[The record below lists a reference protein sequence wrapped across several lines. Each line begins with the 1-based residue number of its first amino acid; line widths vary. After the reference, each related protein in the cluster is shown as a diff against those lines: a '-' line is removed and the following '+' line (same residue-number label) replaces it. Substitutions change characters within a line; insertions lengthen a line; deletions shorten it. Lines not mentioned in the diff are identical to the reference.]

1 MCDCLQIT
9 GTPSTTGIEETVE
22 VFGVLVAGFNQY
34 NFVLGEQAFYI
45 IWDGELWTLW
55 AEIPGDDTMIG
66 SSTAVDCPTSNWS
79 FDPDLGPYYLGSNP
93 QIVECADPDAETQA
107 QIDCYNALVWQ
118 KQCEFSKD
126 VLSYLKSLE
135 FGFACCDALEEL
147 KNKRRVLGILNCY
160 DLRDINNAEPVY
172 NTLPYDTINDLLNS

>member
-1 MCDCLQIT
+1 MCECLQIT
-9 GTPSTTGIEETVE
+9 GTPSTTGIEETVQ
-22 VFGVLVAGFNQY
+22 VFGVIVEGFYQY
-34 NFVLGEQAFYI
+34 HFVLGGQEFYI

-55 AEIPGDDTMIG
+55 AATPEGDVNIG
-66 SSTAVDCPTSNWS
+66 SSAAVGCPTSEWS

-93 QIVECADPDAETQA
+93 EIVECVDPNAEEIA
-107 QIDCYNALVWQ
+107 CYNALVWQ

-147 KNKRRVLGILNCY
+147 KNKRRVLDILNCY
-160 DLRDINNAEPVY
+160 DLRDINNAEPIY